1 MATLA
6 PTRTWR
12 AEGAEAVAPAKAREV
27 REGWIKSPGKTLG
40 IFGINSLTVKNGRF
54 QMLKVLCLD
63 EKQYTK

>member
-27 REGWIKSPGKTLG
+27 REGWIKTPGK
-40 IFGINSLTVKNGRF
+40 
-54 QMLKVLCLD
+54 KVGNLWD
-63 EKQYTK
+63 QQFNREEWEVSNVERT